1 MWTILIATTLVLLIA
16 LLAARWSLQKF
27 FDSAYEN

>member
-1 MWTILIATTLVLLIA
+1 MWTFLITTTLALLIA

-27 FDSAYEN
+27 LDSAYEN